1 MSKIGLISNAKST
14 RNIASMQGV
23 HEVLSMHPDVMH
35 MVFHDIRELRVA
47 MDAMAA
53 LDVTHLVISGG
64 DGTVQA
70 FVNHLIQ
77 DRPFQRMPMLSLLS
91 GGMTNVVALDVGVPG
106 RPAPALKRLIERV
119 KAGDVGTAAERS
131 MIALSLDGGKTQTYG
146 FLGGAVGFYQGT
158 MLSRHKVHKVGL
170 RQSLAADATIL
181 LSLLSLL
188 YYGPGD
194 RSGFKGE
201 RIKIA
206 YDQDSP
212 HERDIFLM
220 LMTTLHRLVPGV
232 MPFWGDG
239 EKRIRY
245 TQIDHPPRRILCA
258 VWPALRGRARPWM
271 EAAGYH
277 SGSLNRLFMNLQ
289 TPFVMDGE
297 VFKPDPE
304 YGVLISAGPAIRF
317 HRF

>member
-1 MSKIGLISNAKST
+1 MNKIGLISNAKST

-23 HEVLSMHPDVMH
+23 HDVLSVHPDVTH
-35 MVFHDIRELRVA
+35 MIFHDIRELRVA

-53 LDVTHLVISGG
+53 QDVTHLVISGG

-70 FVNHLIQ
+70 SVNHLVKDQ
-77 DRPFQRMPMLSLLS
+77 PFRKAPILSLIS

-131 MIALSLDGGKTQTYG
+131 LIALSLDGGKTQTYG
-146 FLGGAVGFYQGT
+146 FLAGAVGFYQGT
-158 MLSRHKVHKVGL
+158 LLSRRKVHRMGL
-170 RQSLAADATIL
+170 RQSLAANATIL

-194 RSGFKGE
+194 RSGFRGE

-212 HERDIFLM
+212 HERDIFLL
-220 LMTTLHRLVPGV
+220 LMTTLHRLIPGV
-232 MPFWGDG
+232 MPFWGDA
-239 EKRIRY
+239 EKRIRF
-245 TQIDHPPRRILCA
+245 TQVDHPPRRLLCA
-258 VWPALRGRARPWM
+258 VWPALRGRASPWM
-271 EAAGYH
+271 EEAGYH

-289 TPFVMDGE
+289 SPLVMDGE
-297 VFKPDPE
+297 LFKPDPE
-304 YGVLISAGPAIRF
+304 HGILISAGPAIQF